1 MVKFYICGM
10 NRNRFIG
17 LIFMMLV
24 SLTGIIWVQIVWIR
38 NAVNIRNENFS
49 RVVIAGL
56 NDAANTIESN
66 RRLSFFND
74 FMFEDPSIGPSR
86 SGDITSYLS
95 VGSYS
100 SNDGNNFS
108 FRITNQSVTGA
119 IDSSGNLKFSNP
131 AVTHIDTTFYS
142 DSGTFTI
149 TSPGNEGQINIMN
162 NPGEYP
168 NNPGSVYVN
177 RQKYLDWV
185 RKRASQFQ
193 NMSDQMISAVYQWEK
208 TMELNKDEVVYA
220 LQRSFLFSG
229 IETPFEFAIIKDGK
243 VENGTYAKSNKN
255 DFLKSNYK
263 VQLFPDNIIS
273 QNLILSV
280 VFPGRANYVLGS
292 MVWLLGGSLLF
303 SFIVLA
309 TFALSLF
316 FLIRQKKIA
325 EMKSDFLNNMTH
337 EFKTPIATISLAADT
352 IINPKVIKDETSIRH
367 FVGMIKKENNRMNK
381 KVETILQIAS
391 LDKKEIAFKYENLS
405 LHSII
410 ERAVDTIEI
419 HLHQRNG
426 KLQLLLDASNP
437 MIYGD
442 QEHLLNL
449 VNNLLDN
456 AIKYSPE
463 APDITVSTINSDG
476 GIIMSVQ
483 DKGIGM
489 SKSVQNKIFERFYRQ
504 SSGNVHDVKG
514 FGLGLNYVREIIE
527 AHKGSVNVI
536 SEPGKG
542 SRFEIFLPFNW
553 EN

>member
-1 MVKFYICGM
+1 
-10 NRNRFIG
+10 
-17 LIFMMLV
+17 MMLV

-177 RQKYLDWV
+177 RQKYLEWV

-229 IETPFEFAIIKDGK
+229 IETPFEYAIIKDGK

-391 LDKKEIAFKYENLS
+391 LDKKEIAFKYESLS